1 MPEQLRPESKDL
13 GEAATFIPHSSKAFI
28 QGQGTARPMGYPPLS
43 DPPEPLRILLRAFR
57 EHLFRDAHVLRKR
70 PRHVGDILRHIR
82 PRQVEAARREV
93 RRIRLDHHAVQR
105 KDRDR
110 LAQVIR
116 APLIT
121 DPARDADI
129 ETHRKERLER
139 FLISCI
145 AVDDRARTDGFVTGK
160 AGDEVLRRVP
170 LVKEERLSQF
180 LCEQDQLLEVVDL
193 ILLPA
198 VHAVIVE
205 PRLSHRQDAGIRGQY
220 FLDARHVL
228 LLRFVGAVRMDS
240 RRPVDVM
247 GLREIIHELILLR
260 LRACQDT
267 LDPCGVR
274 VLDDLLRM
282 GEGFRKKIQSDIV
295 VGVWHSVRP
304 FIGIVHIWHSGLV
317 QSAPAGALHIA
328 AVKVHMPSVLKHGGA
343 PPHPFS

>member
-1 MPEQLRPESKDL
+1 M
-13 GEAATFIPHSSKAFI
+13 
-28 QGQGTARPMGYPPLS
+28 
-43 DPPEPLRILLRAFR
+43 
-57 EHLFRDAHVLRKR
+57 
-70 PRHVGDILRHIR
+70 
-82 PRQVEAARREV
+82 EAARREV
-93 RRIRLDHHAVQR
+93 RRIRLDHHAIQR
-105 KDRDR
+105 EDRDR

-116 APLIT
+116 TALIA
-121 DPARDADI
+121 DPSGDADV
-129 ETHRKERLER
+129 EAHRKERLER

-145 AVDDRARTDGFVTGK
+145 AMHDGTRTDGFVTGK
-160 AGDEVLRRVP
+160 AGDKVLRRVP
-170 LVKEERLSQF
+170 LVKKERLSQF
-180 LCEQDQLLEVVDL
+180 LCKQDQLLEVVDL

-228 LLRFVGAVRMDS
+228 LLRFVGAVRMDP

-274 VLDDLLRM
+274 ILDDLLRM

-295 VGVWHSVRP
+295 VGVWHTLIP
-304 FIGIVHIWHSGLV
+304 FLALV
-317 QSAPAGALHIA
+317 TNH
-328 AVKVHMPSVLKHGGA
+328 
-343 PPHPFS
+343 

>member
-1 MPEQLRPESKDL
+1 
-13 GEAATFIPHSSKAFI
+13 
-28 QGQGTARPMGYPPLS
+28 MGPLPPLS
-43 DPPEPLRILLRAFR
+43 NPPEPLRILLRAFR

-93 RRIRLDHHAVQR
+93 RRIRLDHHAIQR
-105 KDRDR
+105 KDRHC

-116 APLIT
+116 TALIA
-121 DPARDADI
+121 DPSGDADVKAHI
-129 ETHRKERLER
+129 EQPPER
-139 FLISCI
+139 FLIPRI
-145 AVDDRARTDGFVTGK
+145 AVDDGARTDGFVTGK
-160 AGDEVLRRVP
+160 AGDEVLRCVP
-170 LVKEERLSQF
+170 LVKKERLSQF

-198 VHAVIVE
+198 VHAVIVK

-228 LLRFVGAVRMDS
+228 LLRFVGAVRMDP
-240 RRPVDVM
+240 RRPVDIM

-267 LDPCGVR
+267 LDPRGVR
-274 VLDDLLRM
+274 ILDDLLRM

-295 VGVWHSVRP
+295 VGVWHTLIP
-304 FIGIVHIWHSGLV
+304 FL
-317 QSAPAGALHIA
+317 A
-328 AVKVHMPSVLKHGGA
+328 
-343 PPHPFS
+343 

>member
-1 MPEQLRPESKDL
+1 
-13 GEAATFIPHSSKAFI
+13 
-28 QGQGTARPMGYPPLS
+28 MGYPPLS

-57 EHLFRDAHVLRKR
+57 EHLFRDAHVLRER

-228 LLRFVGAVRMDS
+228 LLRFVGAVRMDP

-260 LRACQDT
+260 LRACQDA

-274 VLDDLLRM
+274 VLDDLLRV
-282 GEGFRKKIQSDIV
+282 GEGFRKKIQSDII

-304 FIGIVHIWHSGLV
+304 FRNVFH
-317 QSAPAGALHIA
+317 
-328 AVKVHMPSVLKHGGA
+328 
-343 PPHPFS
+343 F

>member
-1 MPEQLRPESKDL
+1 
-13 GEAATFIPHSSKAFI
+13 
-28 QGQGTARPMGYPPLS
+28 MGPLSPLS
-43 DPPEPLRILLRAFR
+43 DSPEALRILLRAFR

-70 PRHVGDILRHIR
+70 PRHIRDILRHIR

-93 RRIRLDHHAVQR
+93 RRIRLDHHTVQR
-105 KDRDR
+105 EYRDR

-116 APLIT
+116 AALIA
-121 DPARDADI
+121 DPSGDADVEAHI
-129 ETHRKERLER
+129 EQLPER
-139 FLISCI
+139 FLIPRV
-145 AVDDRARTDGFVTGK
+145 AVNDGARTDGFVTGK
-160 AGDEVLRRVP
+160 AGDEVLRCVP
-170 LVKEERLSQF
+170 LVKKERLSQF

-220 FLDARHVL
+220 FLDARHII
-228 LLRFVGAVRMDS
+228 LLRFVGAVRMDP

-267 LDPCGVR
+267 LDPRGVR
-274 VLDDLLRM
+274 ILDDLLRM

-304 FIGIVHIWHSGLV
+304 FRNVFH
-317 QSAPAGALHIA
+317 
-328 AVKVHMPSVLKHGGA
+328 
-343 PPHPFS
+343 F

>member
-1 MPEQLRPESKDL
+1 MIAKQKEPILGVTGKLYPNCLSCRLCPIRPCGAPSPRGEGCDTRIPSSKKG
-13 GEAATFIPHSSKAFI
+13 GEAATFISNSSFLI
-28 QGQGTARPMGYPPLS
+28 PPLS

-70 PRHVGDILRHIR
+70 PRHIRDILRHIR

-93 RRIRLDHHAVQR
+93 RRIRLDHHAIQR

-116 APLIT
+116 AALIA
-121 DPARDADI
+121 DPSGDADVEAHI
-129 ETHRKERLER
+129 EQPPER
-139 FLISCI
+139 FLIPRI
-145 AVDDRARTDGFVTGK
+145 AVDDGARTDGFVTGK
-160 AGDEVLRRVP
+160 AGDEVLRCVP

-205 PRLSHRQDAGIRGQY
+205 PRLSHCQDAGIRGQY

-228 LLRFVGAVRMDS
+228 LLRFVGAVRMDP

-274 VLDDLLRM
+274 ILDDLLRM

-295 VGVWHSVRP
+295 VDVWHTLIP
-304 FIGIVHIWHSGLV
+304 FL
-317 QSAPAGALHIA
+317 A
-328 AVKVHMPSVLKHGGA
+328 
-343 PPHPFS
+343 